1 MNINAIAGSPSAS
14 LERARRRPPK
24 LIGVAALLL
33 TATAVCAPGAPV
45 TKPDFKP
52 LDVFDLQWASDPQI
66 SPDGRSIAYVRMS
79 FDIKTDRP
87 RGVIWLVG
95 ADGKH
100 ARPLSDAV
108 SSSAPRWSPDGSR
121 LAYLGRAADGSTQ
134 LFVYWTESGVTAA
147 ISNFTDSPRG
157 LAWSPD
163 GRWLAFTMP
172 VAAER
177 KPLKVDLPETPKN
190 AKWADPPKLID
201 RMVFRA
207 DGWGYL
213 P

>member
-1 MNINAIAGSPSAS
+1 LAMAAS
-14 LERARRRPPK
+14 SM
-24 LIGVAALLL
+24 AALLL
-33 TATAVCAPGAPV
+33 FVGSAPAIAQAA
-45 TKPDFKP
+45 KPALKP
-52 LDVFDLQWASDPQI
+52 LDVFDLQWVGDPEI

-177 KPLKVDLPETPKN
+177 KPLKVDLRIQPAVHHRRRRRSGAP
-190 AKWADPPKLID
+190 AHS
-201 RMVFRA
+201 RRFRSRGSA
-207 DGWGYL
+207 GIRGRRQERAHYRQ
-213 P
+213 

>member
-1 MNINAIAGSPSAS
+1 MNDRSAEQRIS
-14 LERARRRPPK
+14 RRR
-24 LIGVAALLL
+24 LGGATLAMAVSSMAALLL
-33 TATAVCAPGAPV
+33 FVASAPAIAQAA
-45 TKPDFKP
+45 KAALKP
-52 LDVFDLQWASDPQI
+52 LDVFDLQWVGDPEI

-95 ADGKH
+95 ADGKR

-147 ISNFTDSPRG
+147 ISNFPEWARG

-163 GRWLAFTMP
+163 GRGLAFTMP
-172 VAAER
+172 GGA
-177 KPLKVDLPETPKN
+177 
-190 AKWADPPKLID
+190 
-201 RMVFRA
+201 
-207 DGWGYL
+207 
-213 P
+213 